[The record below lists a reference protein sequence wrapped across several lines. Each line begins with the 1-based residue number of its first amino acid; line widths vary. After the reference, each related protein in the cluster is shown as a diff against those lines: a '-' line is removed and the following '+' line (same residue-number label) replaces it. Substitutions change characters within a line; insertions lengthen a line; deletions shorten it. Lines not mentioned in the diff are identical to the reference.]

1 MTFSLDALA
10 RQLRD
15 AEQSGQAIAP
25 LRDILGVDNAD
36 AAYAIQ
42 RLNVHHVAHGRRV
55 VGRKVGLTH
64 PKVQQ
69 QLGVNQ
75 PDFGTLFADMCY
87 GDNAEVPFG
96 RVLQPKVEAEIALV
110 LKQDLPHADTTFDEL
125 YNAIEW
131 VLPALEVVGSR
142 IRDWSIGFVDT
153 VADNASCG
161 LYVIGGP
168 AQRPAGLDL
177 KQCAMHMTRNQEL
190 VSSGR
195 GSECLG
201 HPLNAAVWLARK
213 LASLGEPLRAGD
225 IVLTGAL
232 GPMVAINE
240 GDSFVAHIE
249 GIGSVAA
256 RFVAAGEGDRDA

>member
-25 LRDILGVDNAD
+25 LRDILGV
-36 AAYAIQ
+36 AYAIQ
-42 RLNVHHVAHGRRV
+42 RLNVQHHVAHGRRV

-87 GDNAEVPFG
+87 GDNAGVPFG

-232 GPMVAINE
+232 GPMVTINE

>member
-1 MTFSLDALA
+1 
-10 RQLRD
+10 
-15 AEQSGQAIAP
+15 
-25 LRDILGVDNAD
+25 
-36 AAYAIQ
+36 
-42 RLNVHHVAHGRRV
+42 
-55 VGRKVGLTH
+55 
-64 PKVQQ
+64 
-69 QLGVNQ
+69 
-75 PDFGTLFADMCY
+75 MCY

-256 RFVAAGEGDRDA
+256 RFVAAGEGHRDA